1 MIAPSVRDH
10 IERVLQ
16 VDGGAKPEI
25 YLRIF
30 DSAEI
35 LSVNYIL
42 ELLVSAGIA
51 TLGLVLNSPAVVIGA
66 MLISPLMGPIL
77 AGGLAVAAGDI
88 YLGFKS
94 LLSILLGIAVAVLF
108 SAALVWIL
116 PFHQPTP
123 EILARTQ
130 PNLLDLGVALLSG
143 LAGSIVVCRGGT
155 GGGVTALPGVA
166 IAVALMPPLC
176 TVGFG
181 VGSGMSR
188 SIISGAGLLF
198 LTNLAAIMAS
208 AFLVFY
214 LVQMDAP
221 SVRTRI
227 DSSILERVS
236 RNRFSR
242 LIERTRVS
250 RAFGDIGKLRWRVVM
265 LLAVLAILFFPLRE
279 SLNRVRDEAVGRAAA
294 RDAVRMI
301 AAPAGIVSQQ
311 TEIGR
316 DRIFVRLVVTT
327 AVNREDVR
335 QAERLLLK
343 RTGKEAS
350 IAVQKVAADEE
361 LALLRESLRL
371 AASPPPPR
379 TVEDLR
385 TDMLARIEGPL
396 REVWPSGNAE
406 LLAYEVGFTPE
417 DVVVR
422 VRYKSAE
429 PLEPATEAVLAN
441 FLRGRIETEKLR
453 LILEREPPPRP
464 PRRVR

>member
-1 MIAPSVRDH
+1 
-10 IERVLQ
+10 
-16 VDGGAKPEI
+16 
-25 YLRIF
+25 
-30 DSAEI
+30 
-35 LSVNYIL
+35 
-42 ELLVSAGIA
+42 
-51 TLGLVLNSPAVVIGA
+51 
-66 MLISPLMGPIL
+66 
-77 AGGLAVAAGDI
+77 
-88 YLGFKS
+88 
-94 LLSILLGIAVAVLF
+94 
-108 SAALVWIL
+108 
-116 PFHQPTP
+116 
-123 EILARTQ
+123 
-130 PNLLDLGVALLSG
+130 
-143 LAGSIVVCRGGT
+143 
-155 GGGVTALPGVA
+155 
-166 IAVALMPPLC
+166 
-176 TVGFG
+176 
-181 VGSGMSR
+181 MSR

-327 AVNREDVR
+327 AVNREQVR

-361 LALLRESLRL
+361 LAILRESLRL
-371 AASPPPPR
+371 AAPPPPPR

-385 TDMLARIEGPL
+385 TDVLGRIEGPL